1 MDGQTADKHSIS
13 SQRLELDTFL
23 PYRLNVLASV
33 VSQGLSGIYAERY
46 GLGIPEWRVL
56 ATLGQFGS
64 ITAKDIGAHSHM
76 HKTKVSRAIASL
88 TQRRFVNRRIN
99 RRDLR
104 EAFVSLTREG
114 EAIYADLVPIAQN
127 FASELAAGFTDE
139 ERRQLDLL
147 LSRLTEQSHRLLNRA
162 RITPSADE

>member
-1 MDGQTADKHSIS
+1 MDGQTADKS
-13 SQRLELDTFL
+13 STSSHRLELDTFL

-64 ITAKDIGAHSHM
+64 MTAKDIGAHSHM
-76 HKTKVSRAIASL
+76 HKTKVSRAVASL
-88 TQRRFVNRRIN
+88 TKRRFVHRRIN

-114 EAIYADLVPIAQN
+114 ETIYAELVPIAQS
-127 FASELAAGFTDE
+127 FAAELSVSFTDD

-147 LSRLTEQSHRLLNRA
+147 LSRLTEQSHRLLARA
-162 RITPSADE
+162 RITPSNED

>member
-1 MDGQTADKHSIS
+1 MDGHTSDKSSIS

-33 VSQGLSGIYAERY
+33 VSQGLSSIYAERY

-64 ITAKDIGAHSHM
+64 MTAKDIGAHSHM

-88 TQRRFVNRRIN
+88 TKRRFVHRRIN

-114 EAIYADLVPIAQN
+114 EAIYADLVPIAQG
-127 FASELAAGFTDE
+127 FAAELSAGFTAA
-139 ERRQLDLL
+139 ERQQLDLL
-147 LSRLTEQSHRLLNRA
+147 LSRLTEQSHRLLARA
-162 RITPSADE
+162 NITPSDGD

>member
-1 MDGQTADKHSIS
+1 MDGHTSDKSSIS

-33 VSQGLSGIYAERY
+33 VSQGLSSIYAERY

-64 ITAKDIGAHSHM
+64 MTAKDIGAHSHM

-88 TQRRFVNRRIN
+88 TKRRFVHRRIN

-114 EAIYADLVPIAQN
+114 EAIYADLVPIAQG
-127 FASELAAGFTDE
+127 FAAELSAGFTAA
-139 ERRQLDLL
+139 ERQQLDLL
-147 LSRLTEQSHRLLNRA
+147 LCRLTEQSHRLLARA
-162 RITPSADE
+162 NITPSDGD